1 MEKITARSPTGFS
14 TWTVMVSNIYCGIL
28 QGCLRMTTTAL
39 QQLTIC
45 IAHSLVVRV
54 YSGERVVERCAL
66 VSRAEV
72 LLISQ
77 VQAISFYLVR
87 WVVV

>member
-1 MEKITARSPTGFS
+1 
-14 TWTVMVSNIYCGIL
+14 
-28 QGCLRMTTTAL
+28 MTTTAL
-39 QQLTIC
+39 QQLIMF
-45 IAHSLVVRV
+45 ISRSLVVQV

-66 VSRAEV
+66 VSKSEV

-87 WVVV
+87 WVGVSSVIGQNKLTCNWSE